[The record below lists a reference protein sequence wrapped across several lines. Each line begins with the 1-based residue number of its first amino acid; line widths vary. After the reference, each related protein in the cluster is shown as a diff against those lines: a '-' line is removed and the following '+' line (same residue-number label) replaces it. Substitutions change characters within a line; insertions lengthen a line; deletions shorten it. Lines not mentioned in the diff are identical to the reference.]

1 MKKYNLLVLVLI
13 SISGF
18 SQSLSDYKYAI
29 VPSKFSFLKEK
40 DQYRMNM
47 LTKMFMEKY
56 GFITYFDTDILPTEV
71 AANSC
76 NRVFVDVQS
85 NGGFF
90 TSNIVVTLKD
100 CRNSVIFTSAVGKSR
115 EKDFQIS
122 FNQALREAFNSFDN
136 LDLKSSIAAKSETT
150 NAEQVAAIPE
160 SNPLA
165 PQAIVI
171 KEGVKS
177 TSSESK
183 ILFAQPIDNGF
194 QLIDSTPK
202 VVMKIYK
209 TSIPICFMAI
219 KENVQGVLIFKE
231 NHWFFEYLSN
241 SKLISEK
248 VEVKF

>member
-1 MKKYNLLVLVLI
+1 MKKYILLVLAFI

-18 SQSLSDYKYAI
+18 SQSLNDYKYAI
-29 VPSKFSFLKEK
+29 VPAKFSFLKEK

-71 AANSC
+71 AENSC
-76 NRVFVDVQS
+76 NRVYVDVQS

-90 TSNIVVTLKD
+90 TSKIIVTLKD
-100 CRNSVIFTSAVGKSR
+100 CRNAVIFTSAEGKSR
-115 EKDFQIS
+115 EKDLQIS

-136 LDLKSSIAAKSETT
+136 LDLKSNRTTKSETT
-150 NAEQVAAIPE
+150 ITEQVQPMPE
-160 SNPLA
+160 SKSIA
-165 PQAIVI
+165 PQAVVI
-171 KEGVKS
+171 KEEVKS
-177 TSSESK
+177 TTSESK
-183 ILFAQPIDNGF
+183 ILFAQPIENGF

-202 VVMKIYK
+202 VIMKIYK

-219 KENVQGVLIFKE
+219 KDSVQGVLIFRE

-241 SKLISEK
+241 SKLISDK

>member
-1 MKKYNLLVLVLI
+1 MKKYILLALALAFI

-18 SQSLSDYKYAI
+18 SQSLNDYKYAI
-29 VPSKFSFLKEK
+29 VPAKFTFLKEK

-56 GFITYFDTDILPTEV
+56 GFITYFDSDILPAEV
-71 AANSC
+71 AENNC

-90 TSNIVVTLKD
+90 TSKIVVTLKD
-100 CRNSVIFTSAVGKSR
+100 CRNAVIFTSAEGKSR
-115 EKDFQIS
+115 EKDLQIS

-136 LDLKSSIAAKSETT
+136 LDLKSNRTT
-150 NAEQVAAIPE
+150 ITEQIQPMPE
-160 SNPLA
+160 SKPLTS
-165 PQAIVI
+165 QAVVI
-171 KEGVKS
+171 KEEVKS
-177 TSSESK
+177 TNSESK
-183 ILFAQPIDNGF
+183 ILFAQPIENGF

-202 VVMKIYK
+202 VIMKIYK

-219 KENVQGVLIFKE
+219 KDSVQGVLIFRE

-241 SKLISEK
+241 SKLISDK